1 MANKVDRARRRVMKL
16 KQDLNLL
23 DVFCIASGAMISSG
37 LFILPGLAY
46 ARAGPA
52 VIISYLL
59 AGLLSLPGML
69 SIAEMTTAM
78 PRAGGDC
85 FTVIRSLGPAAR
97 TVAGLLSWFSLSM
110 KSAFALVGISIFAVL
125 IVDTN
130 LHVLSILFCIVFLV
144 INLTGIK
151 RAGKTQVGLVI
162 ALLALMVLYIVLGLP
177 RIRIE
182 NLSPFAPKGLAP
194 ILFVTG
200 FVFVSYAG
208 LLKIASVAE
217 EIRNPARNIP
227 LGMILSLLVVSL
239 LYGLMV
245 FVTAGV
251 LEPVALSRSMTPIS
265 DGAEVFMGR
274 AGKIALGLA
283 AIFAFLSTANAGIM
297 TAARSLVP
305 LSRDGLLPQ
314 RLARINERFGTPH
327 NALLLTAGV
336 IIPALLLK
344 LDILVEAAS
353 VVLILT
359 NILACLSVI
368 ILRESHLQN
377 YQPRFRTPLYPW
389 LQIGGIAGFG
399 LLLFEMG
406 VEALLITVLLIVGG
420 LFVYWFYGRIRAT
433 QEYALLHLIERITA
447 KELTTHSLESELREI
462 IRERDE
468 IIKDR
473 FDHIIEESVVLDIG
487 QAIPFDEFFKQVASG
502 MSPRLNI
509 ESEELFKLLVERERQ
524 SSTVLNPNLAIPH
537 IIIEGEHRFD
547 ILLARCREGI
557 VFSTKEPTIRA
568 VFVIMGT
575 KDERN
580 FHLHALAAIAQ
591 IVRDPHFEA
600 KWTHAKN
607 QEALRDIVLLGERR
621 RSPAEQSSSFFS

>member
-1 MANKVDRARRRVMKL
+1 MKL
-16 KQDLNLL
+16 KQDLGLL
-23 DVFCIASGAMISSG
+23 SVFCIASGAMISSG

-85 FTVIRSLGPAAR
+85 FTVIRSLGPGAG

-110 KSAFALVGISIFAVL
+110 KSAFALVGISIFTAL
-125 IVDTN
+125 IVDAN
-130 LHVLSILFCIVFLV
+130 LQLLSVLFCIVFLA

-151 RAGKTQVGLVI
+151 RAGRTQIGLVI
-162 ALLALMVLYIVLGLP
+162 ALLALMIVYIVVGLP
-177 RIRIE
+177 KVRIE
-182 NLSPFAPKGLAP
+182 NLSPFAPKRLAP
-194 ILFVTG
+194 ILFTTG
-200 FVFVSYAG
+200 FVFISYAG

-217 EIRNPARNIP
+217 EIKNPVRNIP

-239 LYGLMV
+239 LYALMV

-251 LEPVALSRSMTPIS
+251 VEPAVLSRSLTPIS
-265 DGAEVFMGR
+265 DGAEAFMGR
-274 AGKIALGLA
+274 TGQIILGLA

-314 RLARINERFGTPH
+314 SLARINRRFGTPH
-327 NALLLTAGV
+327 NSLLLTAGV

-344 LDILVEAAS
+344 LEILVEAAS
-353 VVLILT
+353 VVLVLT
-359 NILACLSVI
+359 NILSCLSVI
-368 ILRESHLQN
+368 ILRESRLQN
-377 YQPRFRTPLYPW
+377 YQPKFRAPLYPW
-389 LQIGGIAGFG
+389 LQVGGIAGLVF
-399 LLLFEMG
+399 LIFEMG
-406 VEALLITVLLIVGG
+406 LEALLITVLLIVGG

-447 KELTTHSLESELREI
+447 KELTTHSLESELRDI
-462 IRERDE
+462 IRERDD

-473 FDHIIEESVVLDIG
+473 FDNIIEDSTVLDTV
-487 QAIPFDEFFKQVASG
+487 QSLPLKDFFRQVADA

-509 ESEELFKLLVERERQ
+509 DSADIFKLLVEREQQ
-524 SSTVLNPNLAIPH
+524 SSTVLSPFLAIPH
-537 IIIEGEHRFD
+537 IVIDAEHKFD
-547 ILLARCREGI
+547 VLLARCREGI
-557 VFSTKEPTIRA
+557 RFSDKDPKIHA
-568 VFVIMGT
+568 VFVIMGSR
-575 KDERN
+575 DERN

-591 IVRDPHFEA
+591 IIRDPNFETKWVNA
-600 KWTHAKN
+600 KGK
-607 QEALRDIVLLGERR
+607 EGLRDVVLLGERK
-621 RSPAEQSSSFFS
+621 RSAAQQAAPLFA

>member
-1 MANKVDRARRRVMKL
+1 MKL
-16 KQDLNLL
+16 KQELGLL

-52 VIISYLL
+52 VIVSYLL

-85 FTVIRSLGPAAR
+85 FTVIRSLGPAVG

-110 KSAFALVGISIFAVL
+110 KSAFALIGISIFTAL
-125 IVDTN
+125 IVDAN
-130 LHVLSILFCIVFLV
+130 LHLLSILFCGVFLV

-151 RAGKTQVGLVI
+151 RAGKTQVGLVV
-162 ALLALMVLYIVLGLP
+162 ALLALMLVYIVFGLP
-177 RIRIE
+177 KVRVE
-182 NLSPFAPKGLAP
+182 NLAPFAPKGLAP
-194 ILFVTG
+194 VLFATG

-227 LGMILSLLVVSL
+227 LGMIVSLLVVSC

-245 FVTAGV
+245 LVTAGV
-251 LEPVALSRSMTPIS
+251 LEPAALSRSLTPIS
-265 DGAEVFMGR
+265 DGAGAFMGR
-274 AGKIALGLA
+274 AGSVALGLA

-314 RLARINERFGTPH
+314 GLARINERFGTPH
-327 NALLLTAGV
+327 NALLITAGV

-359 NILACLSVI
+359 NILSCLSVI
-368 ILRESHLQN
+368 ILRESRLQN
-377 YQPRFRTPLYPW
+377 YQPRFRAPLYPW
-389 LQIGGIAGFG
+389 LQLGGIAGFG
-399 LLLFEMG
+399 LLIFEMG
-406 VEALLITVLLIVGG
+406 AEALLITVLLIVGG

-433 QEYALLHLIERITA
+433 REYALMHLIERITA

-462 IRERDE
+462 IRERDD

-473 FDHIIEESVVLDIG
+473 FDHIIEKSVVLDMR
-487 QAIPFDEFFKQVASG
+487 QSVPLEEFFRQVADA
-502 MSPRLNI
+502 MSPHLDI
-509 ESEELFKLLVERERQ
+509 KSAELFRLLVEREQQ
-524 SSTVLNPNLAIPH
+524 SSTVLSPYLAIPH
-537 IIIEGEHRFD
+537 IIIDGEHRFD
-547 ILLARCREGI
+547 VLLARCREGI
-557 VFSTKEPTIRA
+557 FFSAKEPTVRA

-591 IVRDPHFEA
+591 IVRDPQFEA
-600 KWTHAKN
+600 KWANAKN
-607 QEALRDIVLLGERR
+607 KEALRDIVLLGERR
-621 RSPAEQSSSFFS
+621 RAPVEQSSSLFG